1 MKIVKT
7 DGEIASRGLSR
18 PGSKASD
25 GGRRGTAGD
34 ADVGVGHPEG
44 AQFADF
50 RGPDRRHGPILR
62 DIVTTRQRHFVTTFR
77 SDATMETI
85 GGRIRRLREDQ
96 GITRADLAKAVGLA
110 YSSLSDL
117 ESGKA
122 KTTTV
127 LHKIASRLGAR
138 VEYLETGKGSPEPD
152 PATPDDGEWSNIKGY
167 AQAVGLG
174 SGREAM
180 EYAETHNLKFR
191 ADSLARKRLRPD
203 HLAVL
208 YGKGDS
214 MLPRIREGDAILFD
228 TNDTNPSDGEL
239 FVIALEGAGNIEYN
253 VKRCEI
259 VDDMVFFRA
268 DNPSGDHHWRGAKAM
283 HNKRHPITIVGRVRW
298 IGSWEG

>member
-1 MKIVKT
+1 MFSPAVNTPCNNAAFTRKT
-7 DGEIASRGLSR
+7 LRGMNEPDRHESMQKLYGAAAEAGDTSPAQVARTLNVSAQVVQNWETRGISKVGAIAAQSAYGVDANWLL
-18 PGSKASD
+18 GQKAS
-25 GGRRGTAGD
+25 
-34 ADVGVGHPEG
+34 P
-44 AQFADF
+44 
-50 RGPDRRHGPILR
+50 
-62 DIVTTRQRHFVTTFR
+62 
-77 SDATMETI
+77 TI
-85 GGRIRRLREDQ
+85 G
-96 GITRADLAKAVGLA
+96 A
-110 YSSLSDL
+110 
-117 ESGKA
+117 
-122 KTTTV
+122 
-127 LHKIASRLGAR
+127 
-138 VEYLETGKGSPEPD
+138 PD
-152 PATPDDGEWSNIKGY
+152 PDDGEWSNIKGY

-174 SGREAM
+174 TGREAM

-239 FVIALEGAGNIEYN
+239 FVIALDGSGNIEYN